1 MKVPG
6 LLRKQNY
13 GKRFDCL
20 MDRATGIF
28 NELLSRASK
37 TPHNYIIDQTNVY
50 QSARIR
56 KLKAFVKYRKVGKK
70 ADRKILALHVF
81 FIKLILWAFMLI
93 YVYTDPF
100 FNADSSS
107 YIPRT
112 Q

>member
-56 KLKAFVKYRKVGKK
+56 KLKAFVGYRKVGKK
-70 ADRKILALHVF
+70 ADRKILALTCFLHK
-81 FIKLILWAFMLI
+81 INFMGFHADICI
-93 YVYTDPF
+93 Y
-100 FNADSSS
+100 
-107 YIPRT
+107 
-112 Q
+112 